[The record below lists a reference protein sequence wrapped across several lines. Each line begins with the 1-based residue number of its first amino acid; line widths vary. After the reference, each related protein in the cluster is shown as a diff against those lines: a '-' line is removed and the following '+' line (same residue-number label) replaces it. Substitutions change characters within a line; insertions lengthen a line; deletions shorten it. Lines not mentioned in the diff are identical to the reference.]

1 MISLM
6 KIEYTYGYTYA
17 LVKNN
22 KRTQCPNY
30 TRNSLDKSI
39 NRWEIDLKGA
49 TKEQLFNI
57 STEFDNLNMFSNIIT
72 FEDEYLDNF
81 DALRDLL
88 NEKMPEEFL

>member
-6 KIEYTYGYTYA
+6 KIDYIYGYSYA

-30 TRNSLDKSI
+30 ARNSLSRSI
-39 NRWEIDLKGA
+39 NIWEVNLKGA
-49 TKEQLFNI
+49 TKEQVFNI
-57 STEFDNLNMFSNIIT
+57 STEYDSDAIFSNIIT

-88 NEKMPEEFL
+88 NEKIPEEFL